1 MKGQDGEP
9 DWRPKPK
16 FVTTMLGCG
25 LPEVGYDDVAD
36 RLNSTAILGLSDDL
50 PNVTGKAYSTPP
62 NSDSRRCVAN
72 NCAA

>member
-25 LPEVGYDDVAD
+25 LPEAGYDDVAD
-36 RLNSTAILGLSDDL
+36 RLNSTAILGL
-50 PNVTGKAYSTPP
+50 G
-62 NSDSRRCVAN
+62 R
-72 NCAA
+72 